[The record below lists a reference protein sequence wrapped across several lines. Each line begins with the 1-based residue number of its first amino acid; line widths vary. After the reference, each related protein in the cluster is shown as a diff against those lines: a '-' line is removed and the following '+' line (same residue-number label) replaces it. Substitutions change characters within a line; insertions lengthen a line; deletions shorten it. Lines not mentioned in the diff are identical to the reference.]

1 MELTGQIIQSTGS
14 WYKVAC
20 EDRTYDARLPGKFR
34 LMDRTQTNPVA
45 VGDEVK
51 IELLDDEAAR
61 ITEILPRRNKIAR
74 KATHGKKGEH
84 VIAAN
89 IDTAIVVVSIAEPV
103 YRTGFIDRFLAT
115 CELFDVL
122 PVITFNKIDL
132 LSRDDRESFESVA
145 FVYRNLGYTVVTCS
159 IKKTETLEPLKGL
172 LQNHVSLLTGPSGV
186 GKTSILNT
194 IEKKSAR
201 PVAPVSEYSGKG
213 KHTTTFA
220 ELIPLHFGGYLIDT
234 PGIREFG
241 LVGVAPDELS
251 LLFPDIDEYQ
261 EKCRYYN
268 CSHTHEPGCAVKEA
282 VSNGVIASFRY
293 KNYIQIYK
301 SFEDERR

>member
-1 MELTGQIIQSTGS
+1 M
-14 WYKVAC
+14 
-20 EDRTYDARLPGKFR
+20 
-34 LMDRTQTNPVA
+34 
-45 VGDEVK
+45 
-51 IELLDDEAAR
+51 DDESAR

-89 IDTAIVVVSIAEPV
+89 IDTAIVVVSVAEPV

-115 CELFDVL
+115 CELLDVP
-122 PVITFNKIDL
+122 PVIIFNKIDL
-132 LSRDDRESFESVA
+132 LSPDDLESFESVVS
-145 FVYRNLGYTVVTCS
+145 VYRKLGYTVVTCS
-159 IKKTETLEPLKGL
+159 IKKSGTLEPLKEL
-172 LQNHVSLLTGPSGV
+172 LQNHVSLFTGPSGV

-194 IEKKSAR
+194 IDKNSDR
-201 PVAPVSEYSGKG
+201 PIAPVSEYSSKG

-220 ELIPLHFGGYLIDT
+220 ELIQLHSGGYLIDT

-301 SFEDERR
+301 SFADERR

>member
-1 MELTGQIIQSTGS
+1 LELTGQIIQSTGS

>member
-1 MELTGQIIQSTGS
+1 MEITGQIIQSTGS
-14 WYKVAC
+14 WYKVTC
-20 EDRTYDARLPGKFR
+20 KDRIYDARLPGKFR
-34 LMDRTQTNPVA
+34 LKDRTQTNPVA
-45 VGDEVK
+45 VGDKVK
-51 IELLDDEAAR
+51 IELLDDESAR

-89 IDTAIVVVSIAEPV
+89 IDTAIVVVSVAEPV

-115 CELFDVL
+115 CELLDVP

-132 LSRDDRESFESVA
+132 LSPDDREFFESVVS
-145 FVYRNLGYTVVTCS
+145 VYRKLEYTVVTCS
-159 IKKTETLEPLKGL
+159 TQKAETLEPLKEL
-172 LQNHVSLLTGPSGV
+172 LHNHISLFTGPSGV

-194 IEKKSAR
+194 IDKNSDR
-201 PVAPVSEYSGKG
+201 PVAPVSEYSSKG

-241 LVGVAPDELS
+241 LVGVAADELS
-251 LLFPDIDEYQ
+251 LLFPDIDEHQ

-301 SFEDERR
+301 SFEVDRR

>member
-1 MELTGQIIQSTGS
+1 MKITGQIIQSTGS
-14 WYKVAC
+14 WYKVAF
-20 EDRTYDARLPGKFR
+20 EDRIYDARLPGKFR
-34 LMDRTQTNPVA
+34 LKDRTQTNPVA
-45 VGDEVK
+45 VGDNVH
-51 IELLDDEAAR
+51 LDILEDDTAR
-61 ITEILPRRNKIAR
+61 ITEILPRKNKISR

-89 IDTAIVVVSIAEPV
+89 IDTAIVVQSVAEPA

-115 CELFDVL
+115 CELFDVS

-132 LSRDDRESFESVA
+132 LLNENSDDFEQVIG
-145 FVYRNLGYTVVTCS
+145 VYRKLGYTVVTCS
-159 IKKTETLEPLKGL
+159 VEEPETLNPLKGI
-172 LQNHVSLLTGPSGV
+172 LQNHLSVFTGPSGV
-186 GKTSILNT
+186 GKTSILNA
-194 IEKKSAR
+194 IDKDSNR
-201 PVAPVSEYSGKG
+201 PIAPVSAYSSKG
-213 KHTTTFA
+213 KHTTTFS

-241 LVGVAPDELS
+241 LIGIEPDELS
-251 LLFPDIDEYQ
+251 LLFPDIDKYQ

-282 VSNGVIASFRY
+282 TENGIIAPFRY

-301 SFEDERR
+301 SLVDERR

>member
-1 MELTGQIIQSTGS
+1 LEITGQIIQSTGS

-20 EDRTYDARLPGKFR
+20 EDRIYDARLPGKFR
-34 LMDRTQTNPVA
+34 LKSRLETNPIA
-45 VGDEVK
+45 VGDKVSLEVL
-51 IELLDDEAAR
+51 EDETTR
-61 ITEILPRRNKIAR
+61 ITEILPRHNRIAR

-89 IDTAIVVVSIAEPV
+89 IDTAIVVQSVAEPV

-115 CELFDVL
+115 CELFDVS
-122 PVITFNKIDL
+122 PAIAFNKIDL
-132 LSRDDRESFESVA
+132 LSKKNHEEFEYVIN
-145 FVYRNLGYTVVTCS
+145 VYRKLGYMVFTCS
-159 IKKTETLEPLKGL
+159 IKEPKTLRPLKEL
-172 LQNHVSLLTGPSGV
+172 LQDHLSVFMGPSGV
-186 GKTSILNT
+186 GKTSILNA
-194 IEKKSAR
+194 IDKESDR
-201 PVAPVSEYSGKG
+201 PVASVSSYSNKG

-241 LVGVAPDELS
+241 LIGLEPDELS
-251 LLFPDIDEYQ
+251 LLFPDIDRYQ
-261 EKCRYYN
+261 EECRYYN
-268 CSHTHEPGCAVKEA
+268 CSHTHEPDCAVKDA
-282 VSNGVIASFRY
+282 VSNGDIASFRY